1 MNAFISH
8 STADRPLAQ
17 KLAAALKKGGV
28 EVFDLY
34 ADVYPGENWAE
45 RLSLAL
51 QEANAMVLLLTPGS
65 LENPTLSY
73 DLGYALGN
81 ERFKGRLFPV
91 VAPDVRREEIPWI
104 LNRFRVF
111 ELRSHD
117 PDEASL
123 REITTAV
130 ANAA

>member
-8 STADRPLAQ
+8 STADRSLAQ
-17 KLAAALKKGGV
+17 KLAAALKKDGV

-34 ADVYPGENWAE
+34 SDVYPGENWAE

-51 QEANAMVLLLTPGS
+51 QETNAMVLLLTPGS
-65 LENPTLSY
+65 LEHPTLTD

-91 VAPDVRREEIPWI
+91 VTPGVRREEIPWI
-104 LNRFRVF
+104 LKRFRVY
-111 ELRSHD
+111 ELRSQD

-123 REITTAV
+123 SEITTAV